1 MKTTT
6 LQYPIGQF
14 EPPKDY
20 STIYLNSFMDT
31 LASFP
36 EELKAAVILLTDA
49 QLDTTYRPDG
59 WTIRQVVHH
68 CADSHLNFY
77 IRLKWTL
84 TEDTPTI
91 KFYHEDRWGKLPENC
106 IMNVA
111 PSLQLLEGL
120 HQKICFMIEQLDDS
134 DFQKCYIHPEYQ
146 KKFSIQEAIAL
157 YAWHCRH
164 HLAHIKSVTF

>member
-1 MKTTT
+1 MKDTN

-14 EPPKDY
+14 ETPKTY
-20 STIYLNSFMDT
+20 TPSKISNYINTIAT
-31 LASFP
+31 FP
-36 EELKAAVILLTDA
+36 DQLKAVVNHLTDS
-49 QLDTTYRPDG
+49 QLDTTYRPAG

-91 KFYHEDRWGKLPENC
+91 KFYYEDRWGQLPENC
-106 IMNVA
+106 IMNIA
-111 PSLQLLEGL
+111 PSLQLLDAL

-134 DFQKCYIHPEYQ
+134 DFQKCYIHPEHQ
-146 KKFSIQEAIAL
+146 KKYSIQEAIAL
-157 YAWHCRH
+157 YAWHCQH
-164 HLAHIKSVTF
+164 HLAHIKSVAF

>member
-1 MKTTT
+1 MKTTN

-14 EPPKDY
+14 EPPKVY
-20 STIYLNSFMDT
+20 TAINLNSFVDT
-31 LASFP
+31 IAAFP
-36 EELKAAVILLTDA
+36 DVLKAAVIHLTDA

-91 KFYHEDRWGKLPENC
+91 KFYYEDRWGQLPENC
-106 IMNVA
+106 IMNIL
-111 PSLQLLEGL
+111 PSLQLLDGL

-134 DFQKCYIHPEYQ
+134 DLQKSYIHPEHQ
-146 KKFSIQEAIAL
+146 RKFSIQEAIAL
-157 YAWHCRH
+157 YAWHCNH
-164 HLAHIKSVTF
+164 HLAHIKSMVF